1 MPAPAAEKFYRA
13 TAQQVVQSLGAGV
26 RRISLDGHNLPR
38 YTQIVDLVKGKIG
51 NPGRTRSV
59 KAEEMVLAFDLDA
72 RLWLALRVYQ
82 GTKKLSR
89 ALVEIVQELLAHR
102 GDLPGVLRFFF
113 DKGGYCGAVFRDLL
127 QCAGILFYTP
137 AVRYATNAR
146 RCPGSTTWWCSFA
159 SPRTSRSFRCA
170 SQKSGI
176 DFLEMGSAN
185 ATL

>member
-1 MPAPAAEKFYRA
+1 MTHGTFQHWLRAIPAPAAEKFYRA
-13 TAQQVVQSLGAGV
+13 TAQQVVHSLGAGV

-51 NPGRTRSV
+51 NLGRIL

-137 AVRYATNAR
+137 AVRYATNVAQWEQLR
-146 RCPGSTTWWCSFA
+146 DQDFDPKPFSFA
-159 SPRTSRSFRCA
+159 KTIAPF
-170 SQKSGI
+170 
-176 DFLEMGSAN
+176 FV
-185 ATL
+185 